1 VSVLEAML
9 GGCIPIL
16 PDLAVSREW
25 ITDGVNGVIEKANT
39 NPLADALTLD
49 IQQCILYNRELVEHK
64 ALRSKTIL
72 EFINHYIDIIK

>member
-1 VSVLEAML
+1 ML

-39 NPLADALTLD
+39 NPLEDALTLD
-49 IQQCILYNRELVEHK
+49 IQQCIFYNRELVEHK
-64 ALRSKTIL
+64 ALRGKTIL
-72 EFINHYIDIIK
+72 EFINHYNDIIK